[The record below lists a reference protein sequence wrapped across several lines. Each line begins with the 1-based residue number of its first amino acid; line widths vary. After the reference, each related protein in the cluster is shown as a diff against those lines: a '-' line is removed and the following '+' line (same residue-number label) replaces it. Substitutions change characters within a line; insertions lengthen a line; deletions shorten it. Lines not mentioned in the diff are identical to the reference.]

1 MMEKNGTETSILTA
15 AGSEINFKFP
25 YTDRVCTID
34 EMCIPP
40 PPPPPGGK
48 PPANVIERF
57 D

>member
-40 PPPPPGGK
+40 PPPPPPGK